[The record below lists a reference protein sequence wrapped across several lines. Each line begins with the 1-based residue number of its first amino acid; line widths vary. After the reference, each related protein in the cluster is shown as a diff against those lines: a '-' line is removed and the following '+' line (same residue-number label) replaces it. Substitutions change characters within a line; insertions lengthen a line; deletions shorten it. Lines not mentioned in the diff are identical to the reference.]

1 MERIAPWLQTSW
13 DRRAAGNFI
22 GGGTGSGLAIVAAA
36 STFWSG
42 EVPRVLLAAA
52 ALAIALGLALV
63 WLEIGRPWRFLHV
76 FFHPQTS
83 WMAREAMAAPPLIF
97 TLGAAAWTGDERL
110 ALVAGLLALAFLY
123 CQARMLR
130 AASGIPAWREPA
142 IVPLI
147 VATGLAE
154 GAGAFLILALLTPVG
169 DRVALFLAPAA
180 ILIRWYAWTFY
191 RGRLKGHGAPAGALN
206 TLAAIDAPLLLFGT
220 IAPLSLLV
228 GAFVLT
234 NFATPLALVAAAAAL
249 GAGWTMK
256 GVIVTRAAFNQ
267 GFALPHLPRLA
278 AAGKETG
285 ARPGWS

>member
-1 MERIAPWLQTSW
+1 MERVAPWAQTSW
-13 DRRAAGNFI
+13 DHRAAGNFI
-22 GGGTGSGLAIVAAA
+22 GGGTGSGLAIVAAT
-36 STFWSG
+36 STLWSG

-83 WMAREAMAAPPLIF
+83 WMTREALVAPPLIF
-97 TLGAAAWTGDERL
+97 TLGAAAWTGGHAL
-110 ALVAGLLALAFLY
+110 ATIAGVLAIAFLY

-130 AASGIPAWREPA
+130 AARGIPAWREPA

-169 DRVALFLAPAA
+169 DRVALLLAPAA
-180 ILIRWYAWTFY
+180 ILIRSYVWTFY
-191 RGRLKGHGAPAGALN
+191 RGRLERHGGPAAALN
-206 TLAAIDAPLLLFGT
+206 ALAVIDAPLLLFGT

-228 GAFVLT
+228 GALVLT
-234 NFATPLALVAAAAAL
+234 TVATPLALVAGAAAL

-256 GVIVTRAAFNQ
+256 DVIVTRAAFNQ
-267 GFALPHLPRLA
+267 GFAIPHLPRLA

>member
-1 MERIAPWLQTSW
+1 MERVAPWLQTSW
-13 DRRAAGNFI
+13 DHRAAGNFI

-36 STFWSG
+36 STLWSG

-76 FFHPQTS
+76 FFHPETS
-83 WMAREAMAAPPLIF
+83 WMTREAFVAPPLILS
-97 TLGAAAWTGDERL
+97 LGAAAWTGDETI
-110 ALVAGLLALAFLY
+110 ALITGLLALAFLY

-130 AASGIPAWREPA
+130 AARGIPAWREPT

-147 VATGLAE
+147 VATALAE

-169 DRVALFLAPAA
+169 DRVALLLAPAA
-180 ILIRWYAWTFY
+180 ILIRSYVWTFY
-191 RGRLKGHGAPAGALN
+191 RGRLERHGAPAGALN
-206 TLAAIDAPLLLFGT
+206 ALAAIDAPVLLFGT

-228 GAFVLT
+228 GALVLT
-234 NFATPLALVAAAAAL
+234 NVATPLALVAGAAML

-278 AAGKETG
+278 AGKKTG

>member
-1 MERIAPWLQTSW
+1 MERVAPWLQTSW
-13 DRRAAGNFI
+13 DHRAAGNFI
-22 GGGTGSGLAIVAAA
+22 GGGTGSGFAIVAAA
-36 STFWSG
+36 STLWSG
-42 EVPRVLLAAA
+42 EVSRGLLAAA

-83 WMAREAMAAPPLIF
+83 WMTREALVALPLIVS
-97 TLGAAAWTGDERL
+97 LGAAAWTGDERL

-142 IVPLI
+142 IVSLI
-147 VATGLAE
+147 VTAGLAE
-154 GAGAFLILALLTPVG
+154 GAGAFLVLAPLTPVG
-169 DRVALFLAPAA
+169 DRVALLLAPATIVA
-180 ILIRWYAWTFY
+180 RWYVWTIY
-191 RGRLKGHGAPAGALN
+191 RRGITRRGAPTGALKA
-206 TLAAIDAPLLLFGT
+206 LAAIDTPLLIFGT
-220 IAPLSLLV
+220 ITPLCLLL
-228 GAFVLT
+228 AALFLT
-234 NFATPLALVAAAAAL
+234 NVATPLALVAGAAAL
-249 GAGWTMK
+249 GAGWTIK
-256 GVIVTRAAFNQ
+256 DVIVTRAAFNQ